1 MFPITPFQISA
12 QKMSRDK
19 FRLFI
24 IASRLMKFR
33 WISNYFSFIRWYR
46 KVRKF
51 KILNEAIGPVYENI
65 KESLI
70 YDLHI
75 ILDAFVKSFIYLFL
89 LFLVYF
95 KISISSFLQLVVEEL
110 FFRWNLKIN
119 NFGSIEMVWSWNT
132 IEYKMSWLWSTLTG
146 QDNAEVK
153 TNQIKCTILGKEHIS
168 EYWNFFW
175 ANLYCM
181 YIILP
186 YFFGILLPII
196 TFFS

>member
-51 KILNEAIGPVYENI
+51 KILNEAIGPVYKNI

-186 YFFGILLPII
+186 YFLKY
-196 TFFS
+196 